1 MIVISIFI
9 AQYFNTGI
17 ILLLT
22 NADFENGSFL
32 VFLGD
37 LFQGSFSDFTT
48 RWYLQVSPAIVTTM
62 MIKAVSPQMNFAVS
76 IGINFLLRFIDSGF
90 RCCLKKHST
99 KKKSINE
106 FVKLYSGPDL
116 EIWFRYAT
124 MLNLVFVTFTHGIAM
139 PILFPIGFFGML
151 N

>member
-1 MIVISIFI
+1 MIVFSIFI
-9 AQYFNTGI
+9 AQYFNTGL

-22 NADFENGSFL
+22 NADFEKGTFL

-37 LFQGSFSDFTT
+37 LFKGSFADFTT
-48 RWYLQVSPAIVTTM
+48 RWYLQVSPAIVNTM
-62 MIKAVSPQMNFAVS
+62 LIKAFWPQVNFS
-76 IGINFLLRFIDSGF
+76 IWMGIRLLKRLIDSGF

-116 EIWFRYAT
+116 EIWFRYSA
-124 MLNLVFVTFTHGIAM
+124 MLNFVFVTFTHGIAM
-139 PILFPIGFFGML
+139 PILFPIGFLGMI